1 LHGLGIGHKVSRA
14 GGQMGGE
21 NRHGKP
27 QSEKATLVDVDVNV
41 NLVNLRPIDICGKKN
56 TLNECFKYLIYINII
71 QKFKKR

>member
-1 LHGLGIGHKVSRA
+1 LQLRTQIGHRDLHGLGIGHKVLRA

-41 NLVNLRPIDICGKKN
+41 NLTHVTAMPAPG
-56 TLNECFKYLIYINII
+56 FH
-71 QKFKKR
+71 FKKIA